1 MAQRTGISQ
10 KTLVLAKYKVF
21 NELCLVYMR
30 SKDTAYLRADD
41 VRRRLG
47 IPENVFGEVLDSFL
61 NEIQMAVE
69 VFESNGERYLR
80 LSEAAR
86 ENCE

>member
-1 MAQRTGISQ
+1 
-10 KTLVLAKYKVF
+10 
-21 NELCLVYMR
+21 MR

>member
-1 MAQRTGISQ
+1 
-10 KTLVLAKYKVF
+10 VLAKYKVF
-21 NELCLVYMR
+21 NELCMAYRR

-47 IPENVFGEVLDSFL
+47 IPENVFGEVLDSFI

-80 LSEAAR
+80 LSESAR

>member
-1 MAQRTGISQ
+1 MAQRKEISR

-21 NELCLVYMR
+21 NELCMAYRR

-47 IPENVFGEVLDSFL
+47 IPENVFGEVLDSFI

-80 LSEAAR
+80 LSESAR

>member
-21 NELCLVYMR
+21 NELCLAYMR
-30 SKDTAYLRADD
+30 SKDTAYLRAED

-47 IPENVFGEVLDSFL
+47 IPENVFGEVLDSFV